1 MVLQNSEN
9 YEELTEYNMRI
20 HVMNM
25 KKENNNNRITNK
37 DIHNDIPDLVD
48 VDIGVFLLIDM
59 LFQQGKLN
67 EKTYNKINNKYR
79 KNIKG

>member
-1 MVLQNSEN
+1 
-9 YEELTEYNMRI
+9 
-20 HVMNM
+20 MNM
-25 KKENNNNRITNK
+25 KKESNNHITNK
-37 DIHNDIPDLVD
+37 DIHNYIPDSVD
-48 VDIGVFLLIDM
+48 VDIGAFLLIDM

>member
-1 MVLQNSEN
+1 
-9 YEELTEYNMRI
+9 
-20 HVMNM
+20 MNM
-25 KKENNNNRITNK
+25 KKESNSHITNK
-37 DIHNDIPDLVD
+37 DIHNDIPDSVD
-48 VDIGVFLLIDM
+48 VDIGAFLLIDM